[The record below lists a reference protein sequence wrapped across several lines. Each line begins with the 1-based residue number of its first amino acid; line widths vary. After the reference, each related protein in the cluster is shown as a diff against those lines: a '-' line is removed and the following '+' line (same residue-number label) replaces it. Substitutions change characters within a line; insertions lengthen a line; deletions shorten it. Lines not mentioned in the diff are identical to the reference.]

1 MISESEEDNEFV
13 SGGPDW
19 HMIIGGKNSSSVLK
33 SVELFNWRTKEQE
46 SQTIFYR
53 ILFCWDTK
61 YREGRKYRL
70 FLYGKK
76 YFSLLMNKLGY
87 YGTNGTPSLVCGI

>member
-1 MISESEEDNEFV
+1 MISESEEENEFV

-46 SQTIFYR
+46 SQTNLLQNPFFAWILNIGKEENLGCFCKEKNIF
-53 ILFCWDTK
+53 LF
-61 YREGRKYRL
+61 
-70 FLYGKK
+70 
-76 YFSLLMNKLGY
+76 
-87 YGTNGTPSLVCGI
+87 